1 MKVLPIRALLSQIS
15 EHGFHFALSVQIS
28 GAAGGGD
35 AIREHGLGFGDAV
48 GTGERLGGH
57 EIAGSVIGIGF
68 QEDGELGEGAIEVTL
83 LGIFH
88 S

>member
-35 AIREHGLGFGDAV
+35 AIREHGLGFGMRSAR
-48 GTGERLGGH
+48 E
-57 EIAGSVIGIGF
+57 SVW
-68 QEDGELGEGAIEVTL
+68 AAMK
-83 LGIFH
+83 
-88 S
+88 